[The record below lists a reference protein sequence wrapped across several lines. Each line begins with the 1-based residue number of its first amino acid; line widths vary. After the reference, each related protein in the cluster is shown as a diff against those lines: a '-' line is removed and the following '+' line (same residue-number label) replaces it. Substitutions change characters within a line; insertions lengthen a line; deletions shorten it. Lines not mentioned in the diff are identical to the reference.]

1 METPPAPKLLDPDSK
16 PNKPFHSFP
25 NGALKKHQHHPHLLH
40 HHRSPALTPPPES
53 LYRECL
59 KNHAA
64 SQGGHALDGCGE
76 FMPVSGWNLS
86 DPTSLKCA
94 ACGCHRNFHRRLP
107 DPPPDELDGHDD
119 YAATDRHMSDDDI
132 SDDDVDENDHDGG
145 MTDRTTSSPPAAYF
159 SSAPHMLLALSTGGP
174 VSQGPG
180 TGPGPG
186 PMPVPG
192 PGPVRSMNP
201 VTGSGSVPL
210 SGFTPG
216 SGPLQPRKRFRT
228 KFSPEQ
234 KQRMHELSEKL
245 GWRLQKRDEAL
256 VEEWCREIGVG
267 KGVFKVWMHNN
278 KHVFLGTGKR
288 GESRESRDREAAMAV
303 ASNVAGVGLGVG
315 GGAGA
320 VETDGRGGMG
330 QVVNGSSGAAS
341 SS

>member
-1 METPPAPKLLDPDSK
+1 METPTPKLLDPEPRTKSF
-16 PNKPFHSFP
+16 PSFP
-25 NGALKKHQHHPHLLH
+25 NGALKKHHSHHL
-40 HHRSPALTPPPES
+40 HHRSPGVAPPPES

-64 SQGGHALDGCGE
+64 SLGGHALDGCGE
-76 FMPVSGWNLS
+76 FMPVPGSSPS

-107 DPPPDELDGHDD
+107 DPLPDELDRHDD
-119 YAATDRHMSDDDI
+119 DAATDRHMSDDDI

-145 MTDRTTSSPPAAYF
+145 TTDRTTSSPPATYF

-174 VSQGPG
+174 AAQGPG
-180 TGPGPG
+180 TGPGPGPG

-201 VTGSGSVPL
+201 VVGSGSVPV
-210 SGFTPG
+210 SSFAPG

-228 KFSPEQ
+228 KFSPDQ

-245 GWRLQKRDEAL
+245 GWRLQKRDEGL
-256 VEEWCREIGVG
+256 VEERCREIGVG

-288 GESRESRDREAAMAV
+288 GESRENREREPAV
-303 ASNVAGVGLGVG
+303 AVATSVAGVGLGI
-315 GGAGA
+315 GAGTGA
-320 VETDGRGGMG
+320 VDPGAESRGGMG
-330 QVVNGSSGAAS
+330 QVVNGSSGGAS